1 MILRAPLIGL
11 LAAVLVACQ
20 SAAPHSTA
28 GQPGEVVFVDA
39 AGNRMLVDVVH
50 ESAKLPSASE
60 FGGEQF
66 VDVDTLDQQA
76 EQRSRDRFYPIPQ
89 PGGER
94 GIVSARALGAEPAG
108 SVALAEPARQMLAE
122 LKACSHRPVIEHLLV
137 REAPAQHVDLL
148 FPAYGD
154 ALAPPRRYAGHALP
168 VPTGAVAVRLWAI
181 VQGATAP
188 DVVALLVDREG
199 RVSAVVNNI
208 ATESIPE
215 NLFRYGRV
223 GTVIPLPRATVSG
236 ERLVVLEG
244 HWARKMLPVECH
256 PAASP
261 GLAVG
266 GRVTLEFLMGK

>member
-1 MILRAPLIGL
+1 MILRTLLIGL
-11 LAAVLVACQ
+11 LAALAACQ
-20 SAAPHSTA
+20 GAAPRSTA

-39 AGNRMLVDVVH
+39 VGNRMRVDVAHVP
-50 ESAKLPSASE
+50 AKVPSASE

-89 PGGER
+89 PNGER

-108 SVALAEPARQMLAE
+108 SVTQAEPAPQTLAE
-122 LKACSHRPVIEHLLV
+122 LKACSHGPVVEHLLV
-137 REAPAQHVDLL
+137 REVPALHVDLA

-154 ALAPPRRYAGHALP
+154 SLAPQRRYAGHALP
-168 VPTGAVAVRLWAI
+168 LPAGAVTVRLWAI

-188 DVVALLVDREG
+188 DVVALLVDRDG

-223 GTVIPLPRATVSG
+223 GSVIPLPREAASG
-236 ERLVVLEG
+236 ARLVVMEG
-244 HWARKMLPVECH
+244 HWARKMLPVECQ
-256 PAASP
+256 PAISP
-261 GLAVG
+261 GSAVA
-266 GRVTLEFLMGK
+266 GRVTLEFLMGE